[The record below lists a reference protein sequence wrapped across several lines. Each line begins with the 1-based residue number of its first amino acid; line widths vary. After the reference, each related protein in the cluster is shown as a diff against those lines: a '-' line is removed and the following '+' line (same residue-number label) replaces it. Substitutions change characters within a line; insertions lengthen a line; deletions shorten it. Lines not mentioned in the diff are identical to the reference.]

1 MVVAGAIHG
10 GSQTMIVL
18 LGGFEFL
25 LQGKRIGLP
34 QGAQRLLAYLA
45 LRDSSHRCRAAESL
59 WPDSPPARAAA
70 NLRSAL
76 WQARKIGAWTVIEC
90 TGSRLRLS
98 RDTRIDLTEV
108 RKYTDGAG
116 EDLAADR
123 PVDAVAGL
131 GRELLPEWT
140 EDWLI
145 VERERWDQ
153 ERLHTLERLATQL
166 LEAKQFLPAMQTA
179 LTAIAIEPIR
189 ETPHRTVIE
198 VHIAEGNYASALQ
211 HYKTFRDM
219 LDRELGIAPSQH
231 MMQLTKR
238 LSAWVG

>member
-1 MVVAGAIHG
+1 MAIGGALHG
-10 GSQTMIVL
+10 SDQTRIVL
-18 LGGFEFL
+18 LGGFEFHSH
-25 LQGKRIGLP
+25 GRRIDLP

-45 LRDSSHRCRAAESL
+45 LHDSSHRSRAAESL

-76 WQARKIGAWTVIEC
+76 WQGRKVGATTVIESS
-90 TGSRLRLS
+90 GSRLRLS
-98 RDTRIDLTEV
+98 GETRIDLTEI
-108 RKYTDGAG
+108 RKYTDRIGK
-116 EDLAADR
+116 DLATDCSF
-123 PVDAVAGL
+123 DAVAGL

-153 ERLHTLERLATQL
+153 ERLHTLEQLSMHLLAGSR
-166 LEAKQFLPAMQTA
+166 FLAAMQTA
-179 LTAIAIEPIR
+179 LTAIGIEPIR

-198 VHIAEGNYASALQ
+198 IHIAEGNYASALR
-211 HYKTFRDM
+211 HYKSYRDM
-219 LDRELGIAPSQH
+219 LDRELGVAPSRH

-238 LSAWVG
+238 LSAWVD